1 MASLNIIRT
10 RTRSLFSPNS
20 HLTMMNVINLCKNK
34 CFSRHV
40 RNRLAVHHPIHRGD
54 HKQVQVPVMSQST
67 LSNVPQL
74 DIIKRENDEKSEED
88 ASEILRNLS
97 TEDAKKLK
105 IIKLEFE
112 VLGHMNGMVPQTMTD
127 AQWLVA
133 FEKASR
139 HQRLQYYKFLKKKEN
154 YVKKEKEKR
163 QQRLHQQRQQQQQE
177 EDKKNDVIP
186 ESPQLFSKN
195 SIFMFLRDTTV
206 DKAGNYRLANAMMY
220 GTPLIF
226 DMDYEQFMRDQD
238 CSNLVDQLLMV
249 HGKNRDSMDPF
260 HLIFTSL
267 NPKGKVFPMMEK
279 RLLQGQHFLATVTD
293 RSYLDLFPSE
303 KLVYLSPHAPNA
315 LKEVSSDDIYIV
327 GGFIDKAYGK
337 PVSFARAKAQ
347 GIRSAKL
354 PLDHFLLWGCGSKNL
369 TLDQMMGILLEQRR
383 SKDWNKAFKE
393 VPIRKMKR
401 EDK

>member
-1 MASLNIIRT
+1 M
-10 RTRSLFSPNS
+10 P
-20 HLTMMNVINLCKNK
+20 
-34 CFSRHV
+34 
-40 RNRLAVHHPIHRGD
+40 
-54 HKQVQVPVMSQST
+54 QST
-67 LSNVPQL
+67 LSSVPQL
-74 DIIKRENDEKSEED
+74 DIIERETNEKSVVD

-133 FEKASR
+133 FEKASKP
-139 HQRLQYYKFLKKKEN
+139 QRLQYYKFLKKKEN
-154 YVKKEKEKR
+154 YVKKEKEKQ

-177 EDKKNDVIP
+177 GDKKNDDIP
-186 ESPQLFSKN
+186 ESPQLSSN
-195 SIFMFLRDTTV
+195 IIMHVRNRTI

-327 GGFIDKAYGK
+327 GGFVDKAYGK